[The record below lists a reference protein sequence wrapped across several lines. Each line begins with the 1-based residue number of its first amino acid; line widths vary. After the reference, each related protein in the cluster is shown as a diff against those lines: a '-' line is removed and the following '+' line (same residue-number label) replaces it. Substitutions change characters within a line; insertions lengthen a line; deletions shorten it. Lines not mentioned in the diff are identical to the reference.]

1 MTEATI
7 PQVRMKTSYA
17 PREWQKTCHAKKHRF
32 KVLALH
38 RRAGKTELALQQ
50 LNHAAKTPAF
60 YPNRLYI
67 YIAPYLK
74 QAKLIAWGRLKQ
86 IVAEMPGCLVNE
98 SELSVIY
105 PTGAVIRIFGGDNP
119 DAARGVRLDGC
130 VMDEVAQMK
139 PEVWTEIIQPAL
151 SDRAG
156 WCLFIGTPK
165 GINLFSDLYHRAHSL
180 PDWWSTSYT
189 VYDTDA
195 LDPEEVARLKRDMS
209 DNDFRREF
217 LCDFSAAAE
226 NQLMSVGDIEEAAQR
241 HLRTD
246 QYDSAALVVGCDP
259 ARFGDDSS
267 VICFRQ
273 GLHCEE
279 PIVLK
284 GIDNMALAGRLAS
297 EVIKRNEICKRN
309 RKGGVAAVFIDV
321 GNGSGVIDRMRQLGH
336 SVIEVNFGGRADSP
350 RYINKRTEM
359 WYRIRE
365 WLDNGGALP
374 PTHEMKQD
382 LATPTFSYDNQGR
395 ICLETKDE
403 IKKRIQRSPDCGDA
417 LALTFASFVMPSIE
431 VTDERL
437 LARNKTV
444 DSGAYDPFAREN
456 Y

>member
-1 MTEATI
+1 MQQTI
-7 PQVRMKTSYA
+7 EPVRIRLSYQ
-17 PREWQKTCHAKKHRF
+17 PREWQRTCHAKKRRF

-50 LNHAAKTPAF
+50 LFREATSPSF
-60 YPNRLYI
+60 YPQRLYI
-67 YIAPYLK
+67 YMAPFLK
-74 QAKLIAWGRLKQ
+74 QAKLIAWSRMKQ
-86 IVAEMPGCLVNE
+86 IAAEIPGTDINE
-98 SELSVIY
+98 SELTVTV
-105 PTGAVIRIFGGDNP
+105 PNGAVIRVFGGDNP

-139 PEVWTEIIQPAL
+139 PEVWNEIVQPAL
-151 SDRAG
+151 SDRLG
-156 WCLFIGTPK
+156 WALFIGTPK
-165 GINLFSDLYHRAHSL
+165 GINMFSELFNKANAL
-180 PDWWSTSYT
+180 PDWWSARYT

-195 LDPEEVARLKRDMS
+195 LDPAEVARLQRDMP
-209 DNDFRREF
+209 DNEFRREY

-273 GLHCEE
+273 GLHCEA

-365 WLDNGGALP
+365 WLDSGGAIP
-374 PTHEMKQD
+374 PAQEMKQD

-437 LARNKTV
+437 LARNKNA

-456 Y
+456 F